1 MPLVYDESD
10 KHTTIYDSY
19 NVKLAAKTIKSVKL
33 SNSIKIYSLTNEKTY
48 DIDNLTQRYLLYKQF
63 VAWNCNGSIVVPL
76 TDYITNPIYQ
86 ELIDENDY
94 FETKINE
101 RIYLDLKTSS
111 GYTNETE
118 KLERNDSK
126 ITLSILL
133 KAAAT
138 KKLRLRVRDY
148 SVGEY
153 LYILSRSGLAF
164 RHRTYTINQDD
175 EDLLE
180 WEENNL

>member
-1 MPLVYDESD
+1 M
-10 KHTTIYDSY
+10 
-19 NVKLAAKTIKSVKL
+19 KL
-33 SNSIKIYSLTNEKTY
+33 SNFVKIYSLTNEKIY

-94 FETKINE
+94 FETKSNE

-111 GYTNETE
+111 GYTNKTE

-133 KAAAT
+133 KSAIT
-138 KKLRLRVRDY
+138 ETVRLR
-148 SVGEY
+148 
-153 LYILSRSGLAF
+153 I
-164 RHRTYTINQDD
+164 
-175 EDLLE
+175 
-180 WEENNL
+180 

>member
-1 MPLVYDESD
+1 MPLVYGKSD

-133 KAAAT
+133 KSAIT
-138 KKLRLRVRDY
+138 GTLRLR
-148 SVGEY
+148 
-153 LYILSRSGLAF
+153 I
-164 RHRTYTINQDD
+164 
-175 EDLLE
+175 
-180 WEENNL
+180 